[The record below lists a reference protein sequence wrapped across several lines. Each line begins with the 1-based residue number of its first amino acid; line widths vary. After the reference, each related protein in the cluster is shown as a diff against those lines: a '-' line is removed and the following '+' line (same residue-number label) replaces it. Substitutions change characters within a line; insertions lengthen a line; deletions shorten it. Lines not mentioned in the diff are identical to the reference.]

1 MPGKEEEEKG
11 MMQKKE
17 EEEEEGM
24 MQRKGDGTGGHAS
37 ASLNTRIENSSGG
50 GKSMPPT
57 TLKEMSTSFGKD
69 FSNVNIHTDVE
80 AAQMNKELGAQAYA
94 DVLKTSK
101 LRDHGPEFEMV
112 KRVVTNLTRVADDP
126 GFDWEVHPAYRWAL
140 QPDDLT
146 SIFDHLVLTAD

>member
-1 MPGKEEEEKG
+1 MTHSNL
-11 MMQKKE
+11 
-17 EEEEEGM
+17 
-24 MQRKGDGTGGHAS
+24 DGRPRRADRGFYRGWLRGALVGSLVLLVTACVTTPVTGRRSFNALS
-37 ASLNTRIENSSGG
+37 IEQ
-50 GKSMPPT
+50 
-57 TLKEMSTSFGKD
+57 D
-69 FSNVNIHTDVE
+69 
-80 AAQMNKELGAQAYA
+80 KELGAQAYA